1 MNLPILGGGHEL
13 VFPWVRFWTPQ
24 KKSIQLGLSAFWGGD
39 YEGYLADPED
49 KLLGVENRHLLS
61 TERLLELRP
70 GCFVLCGEPGM
81 GKTRALD
88 AALIAHAHPH
98 RISLKFGD
106 IPTWE
111 YFLQRT
117 RDSEAWRNWREGT
130 HLLLLTVDGVD
141 EGLIKIDGFVGA
153 LAGMLE
159 PEPVSRLQL
168 VLACRSLEW
177 PQSEGGRLLALWPLN
192 PKTEQP
198 ETSGT
203 SGIYELCPLRERDVR
218 LAANTSLTDAAGD
231 NAGTEFMREL
241 RRHHLVAL
249 GSRPLTLK
257 MLLGEFAKGAGSFPK
272 SHRELYRSC
281 TRTLLQERDEQRSS
295 RLRNK
300 NLPRLTVPEKRRAR
314 VAGRIAALM
323 LLCGRSAI
331 ARRSVSD
338 PEATDLTVSEILHGE
353 ERLGDTAFELDETLL
368 DAVLETPLFWPK
380 TEGRADFYRPIV
392 LGELVPDG
400 APLRPHIVWFGEAV
414 PAMDEALAEMPD
426 ADAVVVVGT
435 SLQVYPAAGL
445 AELAP
450 ARARRF
456 LVDLRPGR
464 VPPGYRAVAASAEI
478 GLPSLTAELDL
489 RTLQDL
495 SPPKS

>member
-88 AALIAHAHPH
+88 AALKAHAQNVDDLHERAGSSRVIH
-98 RISLKFGD
+98 LHGRLTQARS
-106 IPTWE
+106 
-111 YFLQRT
+111 T
-117 RDSEAWRNWREGT
+117 RDPE
-130 HLLLLTVDGVD
+130 LVVDIG
-141 EGLIKIDGFVGA
+141 
-153 LAGMLE
+153 
-159 PEPVSRLQL
+159 
-168 VLACRSLEW
+168 
-177 PQSEGGRLLALWPLN
+177 
-192 PKTEQP
+192 
-198 ETSGT
+198 
-203 SGIYELCPLRERDVR
+203 
-218 LAANTSLTDAAGD
+218 
-231 NAGTEFMREL
+231 
-241 RRHHLVAL
+241 
-249 GSRPLTLK
+249 
-257 MLLGEFAKGAGSFPK
+257 
-272 SHRELYRSC
+272 
-281 TRTLLQERDEQRSS
+281 
-295 RLRNK
+295 
-300 NLPRLTVPEKRRAR
+300 
-314 VAGRIAALM
+314 
-323 LLCGRSAI
+323 
-331 ARRSVSD
+331 
-338 PEATDLTVSEILHGE
+338 
-353 ERLGDTAFELDETLL
+353 
-368 DAVLETPLFWPK
+368 
-380 TEGRADFYRPIV
+380 YRPIV
-392 LGELVPDG
+392 LGELAPDG